1 MQDHFSLIR
10 LNKSNKN
17 FQIRKIRKI
26 ITSQLLTYLLKIK
39 ITHKDGQKW
48 EAISKD
54 IKYNEIEL
62 NAKVSNQII

>member
-10 LNKSNKN
+10 LNKSNNN
-17 FQIRKIRKI
+17 FQIRKMRNI

-48 EAISKD
+48 EAISED
-54 IKYNEIEL
+54 
-62 NAKVSNQII
+62 QG